1 MEDKRLIVAEND
13 MSYALLCLKESI
25 DYFISCYEKALEEVK
40 GKTPNVVKITSQ
52 DVRVCAEQLRQDA
65 RLREKTKGK
74 ETDDETDSVMNAGTD
89 NGTDSGTNNGPD
101 ANREKNV
108 KTGTNAENETAKKDK
123 PNRNVRRKHRRKKK
137 PGTGTEA
144 S

>member
-1 MEDKRLIVAEND
+1 M
-13 MSYALLCLKESI
+13 
-25 DYFISCYEKALEEVK
+25 K
-40 GKTPNVVKITSQ
+40 GKTPNIVKITSQ

-74 ETDDETDSVMNAGTD
+74 ETDDETDSVMNAGT
-89 NGTDSGTNNGPD
+89 NTGPD